1 MAIRLKSGDVLRLLL
16 GSGWG
21 FAYAKYLNILGLE
34 SNDSYSDLLPVFA
47 YRSAAAE
54 VPDPA
59 RLQAYLLPPTLWA
72 GRACPSCMR
81 ADLGALGGRGP
92 RRRAGRAG
100 RGGN

>member
-34 SNDSYSDLLPVFA
+34 SNDSYPDLLHAFA

-72 GRACPSCMR
+72 GRLPT
-81 ADLGALGGRGP
+81 L
-92 RRRAGRAG
+92 RAGRFRRARWPG
-100 RGGN
+100 PTPPTPPGW